1 MEHKMLEYSI
11 FNELS
16 YAAQK
21 IKEKNLTEESPIMGL
36 NALLESIEFVNLILE
51 LEEFLEVKHGIVTDL
66 YDEVLNKPDQE
77 MSLKNL
83 VDIVNKN
90 YFE

>member
-1 MEHKMLEYSI
+1 M
-11 FNELS
+11 NC

-36 NALLESIEFVNLILE
+36 NALQSIEFVNLILE